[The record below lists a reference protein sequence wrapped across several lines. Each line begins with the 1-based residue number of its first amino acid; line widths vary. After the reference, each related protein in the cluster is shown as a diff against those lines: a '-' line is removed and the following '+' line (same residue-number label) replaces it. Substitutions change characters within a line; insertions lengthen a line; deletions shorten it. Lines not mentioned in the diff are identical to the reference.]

1 MGPTKTTM
9 SDKGR
14 AAVRVRFAPSPTG
27 YLHVGNARV
36 AIANWLFARR
46 HGGAFV
52 LRLDDTDA
60 ARCKPEYA
68 AAIEEDLRW
77 LGLDWDEGPIRQRDR
92 LGAYAAAAER
102 LKTAG
107 RLYPCWE
114 SEEELEAKR
123 RQRLKRGLAPVY
135 DRAAL
140 AMTEDQRARAFASGR
155 PPYWRFR
162 LSAGETSWHDLVL
175 GRRTVQL
182 SAVSDPVLIRAD
194 GTPLYTFAS
203 VVDDL
208 EMGITHIIRGEDH
221 ITNSGVQR
229 DLMAALGADPDAIRL
244 AHLPLLVG
252 ADGAPLSK
260 RISSL
265 SLRAL
270 RADGI
275 EPAALAAYLA
285 RLGTPDDLAPF
296 DLAALAAGFDLARIS
311 RSPARFDPAQLL
323 ALNRKLLRAT
333 PFEAVRDRLP
343 DGATEEFWLAVRGN
357 LDLTTEARH
366 WWEVV
371 AGQIVPPPLEGEGA
385 FLREAAAALPPEPW
399 DSATAKRWAAALTA
413 ATGRKGRAL
422 WRPLRLA
429 LTGEEHGPDMAA
441 LLPLIGRD
449 RVISRLTLAAGAVP

>member
-1 MGPTKTTM
+1 MPEP
-9 SDKGR
+9 GR
-14 AAVRVRFAPSPTG
+14 DGVRVRFAPSPTG

-46 HGGAFV
+46 AGGAFV
-52 LRLDDTDA
+52 LRLDDTDTT
-60 ARCKPEYA
+60 RCKPEYE

-77 LGLDWDEGPIRQRDR
+77 LGLAWDEGPLRQRDR
-92 LGAYAAAAER
+92 LAAYAAAAER
-102 LKTAG
+102 LKNAG

-114 SEEELEAKR
+114 SEEELAFKR
-123 RQRLKRGLAPVY
+123 NQRLKRGLAPIY

-140 AMTEDQRARAFASGR
+140 AMTEDQRARAFATAR

-162 LSAGETSWHDLVL
+162 LADGETAWDDLVL
-175 GRRTVQL
+175 GRRAVKL
-182 SAVSDPVLIRAD
+182 PAVSDPVLIRAD

-229 DLMAALGADPDAIRL
+229 DIIAALGADPDAIRL

-252 ADGAPLSK
+252 TAGEPLSK
-260 RISSL
+260 RIGSL

-275 EPAALAAYLA
+275 EPAALVAYLA
-285 RLGTPDDLAPF
+285 RLGTPDDLAPA
-296 DLAALAAGFDLARIS
+296 DLATLAAGFDLGRIS

-323 ALNRKLLRAT
+323 ALNRKVLHAT
-333 PFEAVRDRLP
+333 PFAAVRDRLP
-343 DGATEEFWLAVRGN
+343 EGATEAFWLAVRGN

-366 WWEVV
+366 WWDVV
-371 AGQIVPPPLEGEGA
+371 AGAIVPPPLEGEGE
-385 FLREAAAALPPEPW
+385 FLRAAIRLLPPEPW
-399 DSATAKRWAAALTA
+399 DGTTAKPWAAALGA

-449 RVISRLTLAAGAVP
+449 RVVSRLNLAAGAAP

>member
-1 MGPTKTTM
+1 M
-9 SDKGR
+9 SENGR
-14 AAVRVRFAPSPTG
+14 TAIRVRFAPSPTG

-52 LRLDDTDA
+52 LRLDDTDTT
-60 ARCKPEYA
+60 RCKPEYE

-77 LGLDWDEGPIRQRDR
+77 LGLAWDEGPIRQRDR
-92 LGAYAAAAER
+92 LAPYAAAAEA
-102 LKTAG
+102 LKNAG

-114 SEEELEAKR
+114 SEEELAFKR
-123 RQRLKRGLAPVY
+123 NQRLKRGLAPIY

-140 AMTEDQRARAFASGR
+140 AMTEAQRARAFASAR

-162 LSAGETSWHDLVL
+162 LSAGETAWDDLVL
-175 GRRTVQL
+175 GRRIVKL
-182 SAVSDPVLIRAD
+182 PAVSDPVLIRAD

-208 EMGITHIIRGEDH
+208 ELGITHIIRGEDH

-229 DLMAALGADPDAIRL
+229 DIMAALGADPDAIRL

-252 ADGAPLSK
+252 AEGEPLSK
-260 RISSL
+260 RIGSL

-285 RLGTPDDLAPF
+285 RLGTPDDLAPA
-296 DLAALAAGFDLARIS
+296 DLAALAAGFDLGRIS
-311 RSPARFDPAQLL
+311 HSPARFDPAQLL
-323 ALNRKLLRAT
+323 ALNRKVLHAT
-333 PFEAVRDRLP
+333 AFEAVRDRLP
-343 DGATEEFWLAVRGN
+343 DGATEAFWLAVRGN

-366 WWEVV
+366 WWDVV

-385 FLREAAAALPPEPW
+385 FLCEATAALPPEPW
-399 DSATAKRWAAALTA
+399 DGTTAKAWAAALTA

-449 RVISRLTLAAGAVP
+449 RVVSRLTLAAGAAP

>member
-1 MGPTKTTM
+1 MGDP
-9 SDKGR
+9 GR
-14 AAVRVRFAPSPTG
+14 NPVRVRFAPSPTG

-52 LRLDDTDA
+52 LRLDDTDNT
-60 ARCKPEYA
+60 RCKPEYE

-77 LGLDWDEGPIRQRDR
+77 LGLVWDEGPIRQRDR
-92 LGAYAAAAER
+92 LAAYAAAAQR
-102 LKTAG
+102 LKNAG

-114 SEEELEAKR
+114 SEEELDAKR
-123 RQRLKRGLAPVY
+123 KQRLKRGLAPIY

-140 AMTEDQRARAFASGR
+140 ALTEDQKARAFASVR
-155 PPYWRFR
+155 APYWRFR
-162 LSAGETSWHDLVL
+162 LSDGETAWDDLVL
-175 GRRTVQL
+175 GRRAVKL
-182 SAVSDPVLIRAD
+182 PAVSDPVLIRAD

-208 EMGITHIIRGEDH
+208 ELGITHIIRGEDH

-229 DLMAALGADPDAIRL
+229 DIIAALGADPDAIGL

-252 ADGAPLSK
+252 AEGEPLSK
-260 RISSL
+260 RIGSL
-265 SLRAL
+265 SLRAM

-275 EPAALAAYLA
+275 EPAALTAYLA
-285 RLGTPDDLAPF
+285 RLGTPDDLAPA
-296 DLAALAAGFDLARIS
+296 DLATLAAGFDLGRIS

-323 ALNRKLLRAT
+323 ALNRKVLHAT

-343 DGATEEFWLAVRGN
+343 AGATEAFWLAVRGN

-366 WWEVV
+366 WWNVV
-371 AGQIVPPPLEGEGA
+371 AGAIVPPPLEDEGD

-399 DSATAKRWAAALTA
+399 DGTTAKAWAGALTA

-429 LTGEEHGPDMAA
+429 LTGEEHGPEMAA

-449 RVISRLTLAAGAVP
+449 RVVSRLTLAAGAVP

>member
-1 MGPTKTTM
+1 M
-9 SDKGR
+9 S
-14 AAVRVRFAPSPTG
+14 VRVRFAPSPTG

-36 AIANWLFARR
+36 ALANWLFARR

-52 LRLDDTDA
+52 LRLDDTDTT
-60 ARCKPEYA
+60 RCKPEYE

-77 LGLDWDEGPIRQRDR
+77 LGLAWDEGPIRQRDR
-92 LGAYAAAAER
+92 LAAYAAAAET
-102 LKTAG
+102 LKNAG

-114 SEEELEAKR
+114 SEQELAFKR
-123 RQRLKRGLAPVY
+123 NQRLKRGLAPIY
-135 DRAAL
+135 DRAGL
-140 AMTEDQRARAFASGR
+140 AMTEDQKARAFASGR

-162 LSAGETSWHDLVL
+162 LSAGETAWNDLVL
-175 GRRTVQL
+175 GRRAVKL
-182 SAVSDPVLIRAD
+182 PAVSDPVLIRAD

-208 EMGITHIIRGEDH
+208 ELGITHIIRGEDH

-229 DLMAALGADPDAIRL
+229 DIIAALGADPDAIRL

-252 ADGAPLSK
+252 SEGEPLSK
-260 RISSL
+260 RIGSL

-275 EPAALAAYLA
+275 EPAALTAYLA
-285 RLGTPDDLAPF
+285 RLGTPDDLAPA
-296 DLAALAAGFDLARIS
+296 DLASLAAGFDLGRIS
-311 RSPARFDPAQLL
+311 RSPARFDTAQLL
-323 ALNRKLLRAT
+323 ALNRKVLHAI
-333 PFEAVRDRLP
+333 PFASVRDRLP
-343 DGATEEFWLAVRGN
+343 AGATEAFWLAVRGN

-371 AGQIVPPPLEGEGA
+371 AGAILPPPPEGEGD
-385 FLREAAAALPPEPW
+385 FLRAAAAALPPAPW
-399 DSATAKRWAAALTA
+399 DGATAKTWAGALTA

-449 RVISRLTLAAGAVP
+449 RVVSRLTLAAGAAP

>member
-1 MGPTKTTM
+1 MT
-9 SDKGR
+9 
-14 AAVRVRFAPSPTG
+14 VRVRFAPSPTG

-36 AIANWLFARR
+36 AVANWLFVRR
-46 HGGAFV
+46 HGGVFV
-52 LRLDDTDA
+52 LRLDDTDTT
-60 ARCKPEYA
+60 RCKPEYE

-77 LGLDWDEGPIRQRDR
+77 LGLAWDEGPIRQRDR
-92 LGAYAAAAER
+92 LAGYAAAAET
-102 LKTAG
+102 LKNAG

-114 SEEELEAKR
+114 SEDELAFKR
-123 RQRLKRGLAPVY
+123 NQRLKRGLAPIY

-140 AMTEDQRARAFASGR
+140 AMTEEQRARAVASGR

-162 LSAGETSWHDLVL
+162 LSDGETSWDDLVL
-175 GRRTVQL
+175 GRRAVKL

-208 EMGITHIIRGEDH
+208 EMRITHIIRGEDH
-221 ITNSGVQR
+221 VTNSGVQR
-229 DLMAALGADPDAIRL
+229 DIIAALGADPDALRL

-252 ADGAPLSK
+252 AEGEPLSK
-260 RISSL
+260 RIGSL

-275 EPAALAAYLA
+275 EPAALTAYLA
-285 RLGTPDDLAPF
+285 RLGTPDDLAPA
-296 DLAALAAGFDLARIS
+296 DLATLAAGFDLGRIS

-323 ALNRKLLRAT
+323 ALNRKVLHAT
-333 PFEAVRDRLP
+333 PFDAVRDRLP
-343 DGATEEFWLAVRGN
+343 VGATEAFWLAVRGN

-366 WWEVV
+366 WWDVV
-371 AGQIVPPPLEGEGA
+371 AGAIVPPPLEGEGD
-385 FLREAAAALPPEPW
+385 FLRRAADLLPPEPW
-399 DSATAKRWAAALTA
+399 DGATARSWAGALA
-413 ATGRKGRAL
+413 EATGRKGRAL

-449 RVISRLTLAAGAVP
+449 RVVSRLTLAAGAAP